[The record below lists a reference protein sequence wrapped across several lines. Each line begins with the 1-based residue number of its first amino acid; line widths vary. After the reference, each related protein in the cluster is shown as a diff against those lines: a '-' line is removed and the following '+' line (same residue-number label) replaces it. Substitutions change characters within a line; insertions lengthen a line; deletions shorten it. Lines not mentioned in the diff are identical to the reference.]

1 VKCSTKLNFKKKA
14 TTNTLGNMYAALD
27 LGQKN
32 IQVVLKNKDGKIIK
46 ENKIQ
51 RNTKK
56 ILEFIDN
63 SSDKDHNN
71 IDIVMESGYN
81 YQYLYDLLQDEGYNV
96 KVAHPLM
103 VKAIAY
109 AKVKTDK
116 VDARILA
123 DLLRMDM
130 IPECYIPNKEIR
142 DLRDLVRRR
151 YYFVSIRTMFKN
163 KVHVEMS
170 KRWLDANVTNNITT
184 TMIKNDPFSKNGKFR
199 LRSLR
204 IPALDDCLDT
214 IDFLDRKIKDLDTEI
229 KKLAIED
236 KYSKHLLTI
245 PGISYYAALLISSEI
260 ADINRFPDYEH
271 LCSYSRLVPG
281 TYQSGSTSFSKTDKK
296 QGSKMLNWIMVQC
309 THTHVRYCQSSITV
323 HYNKIKNRKRNNKI
337 AIIAAAR
344 KLMRVIYVMLK
355 EDRPFR
361 LDE

>member
-1 VKCSTKLNFKKKA
+1 
-14 TTNTLGNMYAALD
+14 
-27 LGQKN
+27 
-32 IQVVLKNKDGKIIK
+32 
-46 ENKIQ
+46 
-51 RNTKK
+51 
-56 ILEFIDN
+56 
-63 SSDKDHNN
+63 
-71 IDIVMESGYN
+71 
-81 YQYLYDLLQDEGYNV
+81 
-96 KVAHPLM
+96 
-103 VKAIAY
+103 
-109 AKVKTDK
+109 
-116 VDARILA
+116 
-123 DLLRMDM
+123 
-130 IPECYIPNKEIR
+130 
-142 DLRDLVRRR
+142 
-151 YYFVSIRTMFKN
+151 MFKN

-170 KRWLDANVTNNITT
+170 KRWLDANVTNNIIQT

-199 LRSLR
+199 LRSLH

-260 ADINRFPDYEH
+260 ADIDRFPDYEH
-271 LCSYSRLVPG
+271 LCSYARLVPG

-309 THTHVRYCQSSITV
+309 THTHVLYCQSSITV